1 LQFSADYSSIASIP
15 DESPA
20 MRRPLA
26 FSFIAFCLILTAS
39 VSAST
44 AARAGIIDDIRAE
57 QALGG
62 KHGRLNQR
70 QLQRLERQQQLKEI
84 EQQKREER
92 QARREERLKAIAE
105 ARAAKEAE
113 RAEKLAAFKEAKAAK
128 AAELAEKKAAL
139 EAAKEEAR
147 LAKEAES
154 AAKNAKEQT
163 ASIFDATAAPE
174 QIEAA
179 PVDPQVAQRE
189 EWDENLGAWI
199 DTDEGTRP
207 PPRQEVTIETRE
219 APGTIIIDTT
229 QRRLYYV
236 LGDNRAIQYG
246 IGVGRPGFE
255 WMGVKSVTR
264 KEEWPDWRPP
274 EEMIMRRPDLP
285 RYMPGGPTNPL
296 GARAMY
302 LGSSLYR
309 IHGSNE
315 PETIGQAVSS
325 GCFRM
330 VNADVIDLYNRT
342 QVGAKVIV
350 R

>member
-1 LQFSADYSSIASIP
+1 
-15 DESPA
+15 
-20 MRRPLA
+20 MRRPLVLIPIA
-26 FSFIAFCLILTAS
+26 LCLSFTAS
-39 VSAST
+39 IALT
-44 AARAGIIDDIRAE
+44 NFAHAGIIDDIRNE
-57 QALGG
+57 RSVIG
-62 KHGRLNQR
+62 KHGRLSNRQQMQLER
-70 QLQRLERQQQLKEI
+70 RQQLQEI
-84 EQQKREER
+84 EQQKREAHE
-92 QARREERLKAIAE
+92 ARREERLKALAE
-105 ARAAKEAE
+105 ARAAKAAE
-113 RAEKLAAFKEAKAAK
+113 RAEKLAAFEAAKTAKAAALAGK
-128 AAELAEKKAAL
+128 RAA
-139 EAAKEEAR
+139 
-147 LAKEAES
+147 
-154 AAKNAKEQT
+154 EQT
-163 ASIFDATAAPE
+163 AKNEVRLVREAEKQAALAAIETEKHAQLEAE
-174 QIEAA
+174 QAA
-179 PVDPQVAQRE
+179 R
-189 EWDENLGAWI
+189 DEKDEQMLEIANQHQDDTSGWI

-219 APGTIIIDTT
+219 APGTIIIDTS

-274 EEMIMRRPDLP
+274 DEMVMRRPDLP
-285 RYMPGGPTNPL
+285 RFMPGGPTNPL

-302 LGSSLYR
+302 LGSTLYR

-330 VNADVIDLYNRT
+330 VNADVIDLFNRT
-342 QVGAKVIV
+342 QLGAKVIV